1 MLFLPPGPDDLRQY
15 RGLLR
20 MRDGAIV
27 VGHLRMRESS
37 FGALPANL
45 SRIDRYR
52 LAATPPRRRERDVY
66 LWGRNHDTTEP
77 SCAECATATPAPPPT

>member
-1 MLFLPPGPDDLRQY
+1 
-15 RGLLR
+15 
-20 MRDGAIV
+20 
-27 VGHLRMRESS
+27 MRESS

-66 LWGRNHDTTEP
+66 LSAMGP
-77 SCAECATATPAPPPT
+77 SPKAMDACTQQTKPRYLRRARWKLPSA